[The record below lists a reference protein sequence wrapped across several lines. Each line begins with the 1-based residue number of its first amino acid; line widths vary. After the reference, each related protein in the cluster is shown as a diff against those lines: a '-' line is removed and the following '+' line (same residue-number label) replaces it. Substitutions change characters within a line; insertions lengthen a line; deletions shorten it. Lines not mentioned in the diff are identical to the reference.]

1 MRQLL
6 RRREQQAA
14 KQTGQRATKLK
25 VGMASE
31 RFRIQRSAAMEM
43 ETAEVA
49 AVGVGVGVAWAE
61 QQELEKSRPCC
72 GRQNSC

>member
-6 RRREQQAA
+6 QRREQQAA
-14 KQTGQRATKLK
+14 KQTELRATKLK

-43 ETAEVA
+43 ETVEVA
-49 AVGVGVGVAWAE
+49 AVGVGVAWAE
-61 QQELEKSRPCC
+61 QQELEKPQSCC